1 MSDYRTFE
9 LEEKFMDADNM
20 IKDNYIAEAVRLLNE
35 ILEEAPD
42 FGKAHNHLGWI
53 YETKTKDYTKA
64 IEHYRLALKFTPDY
78 AAAYYNY
85 AIVLSTLRQYEEL
98 EKLLNDALKV
108 KGINFATIY
117 NEFAIMNEA
126 QGKYD
131 EAIKN
136 YKLYIQNSYDN
147 KMIETAADSIK
158 RCERKKELL

>member
-1 MSDYRTFE
+1 MNDYRTFE

-20 IKDNYIAEAVRLLNE
+20 IKDNYIAEAVRLLHE

-53 YETKTKDYTKA
+53 FETKIKDFNKA
-64 IEHYRLALKFTPDY
+64 EEHYKLALKFTPEY
-78 AAAYYNY
+78 AASYYNY
-85 AIVLSTLRQYEEL
+85 AILLSTLRDYAAL
-98 EKLLNDALKV
+98 EKLLNSALLV
-108 KGINFATIY
+108 KGINYATIY
-117 NEFAIMNEA
+117 NEYAIMYEA

-136 YKLYIQNSYDN
+136 YKLYIQNSYDS
-147 KMIETAADSIK
+147 KMVETAAESVK